1 MRTEAQDEN
10 IISLEDDTAFSERI
24 HREARRNRKNIGV
37 LEGRI
42 SAGMGGGLLL
52 LGVISRKR
60 LGLALGLA
68 SAGGYLLYRGLTR
81 RDPIYR
87 ALGLN
92 METQGDQGRIEVER
106 AIVIECPVSEV
117 YGYWRKLEQLPRFM
131 RHLASVREIDSQ
143 HSHWVASAPAGMT
156 VEWDAEIVQ
165 DLPNERLSWHSL
177 PDSEIMNSGVVHFRD
192 LGDGATEVQVFI
204 AYAPPAGRSGRD
216 GRQVARRGAR
226 AADRGRFAAVER
238 SAGVDR
244 PGRRVRRWKIAWPR
258 PRRTTRSKKSTARL
272 ISETDATLLR
282 RWRM

>member
-24 HREARRNRKNIGV
+24 HRQARRNRTNIGI

-42 SAGMGGGLLL
+42 SAGAGGGLLL

-60 LGLALGLA
+60 LGLALSLA

-87 ALGLN
+87 VLGLN

-117 YGYWRKLEQLPRFM
+117 YGYWRNLEQLPRFM
-131 RHLASVREIDSQ
+131 RHLASVREIDGQ
-143 HSHWVASAPAGMT
+143 RSHWVASAPAGMT
-156 VEWDAEIVQ
+156 VGWDAEIVQ
-165 DLPNERLSWHSL
+165 DLPGERLSWHSL
-177 PDSEIMNSGVVHFRD
+177 PDSEVMNSGVVHFRD

-204 AYAPPAGRSGRD
+204 AYAPPAGAVGAA
-216 GRQVARRGAR
+216 VAQLLGAEPGQQIEEDLQR
-226 AADRGRFAAVER
+226 LKDLLESTDQAGDTTMEDRLAASAADDAVDEID
-238 SAGVDR
+238 SATR
-244 PGRRVRRWKIAWPR
+244 P
-258 PRRTTRSKKSTARL
+258 
-272 ISETDATLLR
+272 
-282 RWRM
+282 